1 VNVVNRKIILAILA
15 LTLLIMFA
23 AAPVFA
29 APPTRGTFSQGIV
42 QVGVTSGKS
51 FVTDD
56 INHERGGTSA
66 SYIYGSPWGNS
77 LPGTGGTGTTFQ
89 LNMVTFTGGST
100 GKTYDIFTGGVTVGT
115 INNKFTGIGPYT
127 YNGPSFTFDLAGIS
141 GEVTNGATYFGITF
155 TGFGA
160 KHGVSGDLKGL
171 ETMETYTGVLIL
183 AGPLTGVVLVDN
195 TVAYKLPG

>member
-1 VNVVNRKIILAILA
+1 LNKLAAVVLVLA
-15 LTLLIMFA
+15 LLMTFA
-23 AAPVFA
+23 AVPVFA

-42 QVGVTSGKS
+42 QVGVTPGKS
-51 FVTDD
+51 FLTED
-56 INHERGGTSA
+56 IEHERGGTSA

-77 LPGTGGTGTTFQ
+77 LSGTGGTGTTFQ
-89 LNMVTFTGGST
+89 LNIVTFTGGST
-100 GKTYDIFTGGVTVGT
+100 GKTYDIYAAGVTVGT
-115 INNKFTGIGPYT
+115 INNKFTGIGLYPYM
-127 YNGPSFTFDLAGIS
+127 GPSFSFDLAGRS
-141 GEVTNGATYFGITF
+141 GTVTNGETFFGILF

-195 TVAYKLPG
+195 TVTYKLPG

>member
-1 VNVVNRKIILAILA
+1 MNKLAVMVLA
-15 LTLLIMFA
+15 LALLMTFA
-23 AAPVFA
+23 SVPVFA

-56 INHERGGTSA
+56 IQHERGGTSA
-66 SYIYGSPWGNS
+66 SYLYGAPWGNS

-100 GKTYDIFTGGVTVGT
+100 GKTYDNYAAGVTIGT

-127 YNGPSFTFDLAGIS
+127 YNGPSFSFDLAGRS
-141 GEVTNGATYFGITF
+141 GAVTNGATYFGIIF

-160 KHGVSGDLKGL
+160 KHGISGDLKGL

-183 AGPLTGVVLVDN
+183 ASPLTGIVLVDN
-195 TVAYKLPG
+195 TVTYKLPG

>member
-1 VNVVNRKIILAILA
+1 M
-15 LTLLIMFA
+15 MFA
-23 AAPVFA
+23 VAPVFA

-42 QVGVTSGKS
+42 QVGVTPGKS
-51 FVTDD
+51 FVTED
-56 INHERGGTSA
+56 ITHERGGTSA
-66 SYIYGSPWGNS
+66 SYLYGAPWGNS
-77 LPGTGGTGTTFQ
+77 LPDTGGTQTTLQ
-89 LNMVTFTGGST
+89 LNMVTFTGGSK
-100 GKTYDIFTGGVTVGT
+100 GKTFDTYTAGVTVGT

-127 YNGPSFTFDLAGIS
+127 YNGPSFTFDLPGIS
-141 GEVTNGATYFGITF
+141 GTVANGATYFGIIF
-155 TGFGA
+155 TGFGV

>member
-1 VNVVNRKIILAILA
+1 VKKIAVAVLA
-15 LTLLIMFA
+15 LALLMTFA

-42 QVGVTSGKS
+42 QVGVTPSKS
-51 FVTDD
+51 FLTGD
-56 INHERGGTSA
+56 IEHERGGTSA

-77 LPGTGGTGTTFQ
+77 LSGTGGTQTTLQ

-100 GKTYDIFTGGVTVGT
+100 GKTFDTYTAGVTVGT

-127 YNGPSFTFDLAGIS
+127 YMGPTFTFDLPGKS
-141 GEVTNGATYFGITF
+141 GAVTNGETYFGILF
-155 TGFGA
+155 TGFGV

-171 ETMETYTGVLIL
+171 ETMERYTGVLIL

-195 TVAYKLPG
+195 TVTYKLPG